1 MNRKTL
7 LLSASALLLALPVV
21 AAPSLGFSEGNIIDV
36 KAEAAAKIISIEGS
50 GKCSNSASPNY
61 FRILVPKETKYE
73 ATYSGTYFSTDGVSH
88 SVEVKNQGT
97 EQTEQK
103 YHMLDVYVSPMIE
116 KIILKSE
123 TIFTNNADS
132 TDTFSFDKD
141 YILTFNGDWA
151 LATISE
157 YSGSTATVKTITAFD
172 GNGKTINREDEDKK
186 SNSSTGKKYRIYVT
200 QSVTAYGDIYSGNV
214 YDVSGK
220 EYAVTLT
227 NRGSSTLDGT
237 GRHKFDVQFSEWTNH
252 FIIKKDTR
260 FVKSNDETIL
270 LAFDDD
276 YFVTFEGEQAIPAL
290 STKTAV
296 AAETDQF
303 VADCMHS
310 EDISKEDAGTGACK
324 GDTGYYSTAKTAY
337 ASLSNAAKILFQN
350 DSAYAD
356 MKARYDAWAVANGDS
371 GTKSGLQAIFGGSD
385 SNYVIPTLAALAL
398 GVGASATILLFAKRK
413 KKEK

>member
-61 FRILVPKETKYE
+61 FRILVSKETKYA
-73 ATYSGTYFSTDGVSH
+73 ATYSGAYFSTDGASH

-97 EQTEQK
+97 EQTEK
-103 YHMLDVYVSPMIE
+103 MYHMLDVYVSPMIE

-123 TIFTNNADS
+123 TIFTNNEDS

-151 LATISE
+151 LATVSE

-172 GNGKTINREDEDKK
+172 GNGKTINKEAEDKK
-186 SNSSTGKKYRIYVT
+186 SNSSSGKKYRIYVT

-303 VADCMHS
+303 VTDYMHS
-310 EDISKEDAGTGACK
+310 EDVSKEDAGTGACK
-324 GDTGYYSTAKTAY
+324 GDTGYYNTAKTAY

-385 SNYVIPTLAALAL
+385 SNYVMPALAALAL
-398 GVGASATILLFAKRK
+398 GVGASATVLLFAKRK
-413 KKEK
+413 KEEK

>member
-21 AAPSLGFSEGNIIDV
+21 AAPSLGFSEGSIIDV
-36 KAEAAAKIISIEGS
+36 KAEAAANIISIEGS

-61 FRILVPKETKYE
+61 FRILVPKETKYG
-73 ATYSGTYFSTDGVSH
+73 ATYSGTYYSTDGTAH

-97 EQTEQK
+97 EPTEKK

-151 LATISE
+151 LATVSE
-157 YSGSTATVKTITAFD
+157 YSGSTVTVKTITAFN
-172 GNGKTINREDEDKK
+172 GKGKTINNEAQDKN

-200 QSVTAYGDIYSGNV
+200 QSITAYGDIYSGNV

-252 FIIKKDTR
+252 FIIKKDIR
-260 FVKSNDETIL
+260 FAKSGDETVF

-296 AAETDQF
+296 VAEADQF
-303 VADCMHS
+303 VAGYMHS
-310 EDISKEDAGTGACK
+310 EDVGKEDAGTGACK
-324 GDTGYYSTAKTAY
+324 GDDGYYNTAKSAY
-337 ASLSNAAKILFQN
+337 GSLSNAAKILFQN

-356 MKARYDAWAVANGDS
+356 MKARYDAWAAANGDN
-371 GTKSGLQAIFGGSD
+371 GTKSGLQAILSGND

-398 GVGASATILLFAKRK
+398 GVGASAAILLFAKRK
-413 KKEK
+413 KEEK